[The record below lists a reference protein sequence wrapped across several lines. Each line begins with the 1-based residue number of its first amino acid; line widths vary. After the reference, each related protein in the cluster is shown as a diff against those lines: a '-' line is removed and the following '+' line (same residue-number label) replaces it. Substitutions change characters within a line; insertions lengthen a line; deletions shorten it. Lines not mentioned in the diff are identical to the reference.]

1 MIPGGLY
8 LCVNH
13 GYRLL
18 KLDQPVAV
26 NPTPIIAKKQYD
38 HVFFDGD
45 FDGADL
51 NTIVCSVYCPNCK
64 ENALRIGI
72 QEFQGKKI
80 QTLINDSILSEEQ
93 VLKNGIADKYE
104 FSDFLNYVTKLGGP
118 AEYVVVECGKC
129 NARLLVV
136 TSVRE
141 TQPARYM
148 VALNGVWII
157 T

>member
-1 MIPGGLY
+1 MTPGGLY

-26 NPTPIIAKKQYD
+26 KSTPIVAKKQYD

-72 QEFQGKKI
+72 QEFLGKKI

-93 VLKNGIADKYE
+93 VLDNGIADKYS
-104 FSDFLNYVTKLGGP
+104 FGDFLSYVTKLGGT

-129 NARLLVV
+129 NARLLGVV
-136 TSVRE
+136 SVRE

>member
-1 MIPGGLY
+1 MIQSGLY

-18 KLDQPVAV
+18 KLDHRVAV
-26 NPTPIIAKKQYD
+26 KPTPIIAKKQYD

-51 NTIVCSVYCPNCK
+51 GTIVCSVHCPSCN
-64 ENALRIGI
+64 ENAMRIGI
-72 QEFQGKKI
+72 REFLGNKV
-80 QTLINDSILSEEQ
+80 QTLISEKLLNEEE
-93 VLKNGIADKYE
+93 VLANGIADKYT
-104 FSDFLNYVTKLGGP
+104 FGDFLNYVTKLGGT
-118 AEYVVVECGKC
+118 AEYVVAECGNC

-136 TSVRE
+136 ASVRE

>member
-1 MIPGGLY
+1 M
-8 LCVNH
+8 NN

-18 KLDQPVAV
+18 KLDHRVAV
-26 NPTPIIAKKQYD
+26 KTTPIVAKKQYD

-45 FDGADL
+45 FDGEDL
-51 NTIVCSVYCPNCK
+51 DTIVCPVLCPSCN
-64 ENALRIGI
+64 ENNMRVGVR
-72 QEFQGKKI
+72 EFLGNKI
-80 QTLINDSILSEEQ
+80 QTLISENLLSEEE
-93 VLKNGIADKYE
+93 VLVNGIADRYS
-104 FSDFLNYVTKLGGP
+104 FGDFLSYVTKLGGT
-118 AEYVVVECGKC
+118 AEYVVAECGNC

-136 TSVRE
+136 VSVRE